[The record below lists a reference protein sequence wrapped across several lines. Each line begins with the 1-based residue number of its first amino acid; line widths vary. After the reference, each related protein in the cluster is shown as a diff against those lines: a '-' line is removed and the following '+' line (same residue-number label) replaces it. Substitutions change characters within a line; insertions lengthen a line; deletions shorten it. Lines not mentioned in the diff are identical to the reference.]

1 MPKRRRHVTSGQK
14 AQQEV
19 RYFSLGYFAVTTNR
33 RTSPMH
39 PDHRPEASAPQD
51 CPIRNVL
58 DRIGDQWSLLVLLT
72 LVGGTHRFTEL
83 QRAIGDISKRMLA
96 ETLRKLERDGFVNRK
111 VYPSVPPKVE
121 YRLCPLGE
129 SLAAQLRP
137 LVDWA
142 NQNQDAVRQAR
153 TAYQAPT
160 RMEAL

>member
-1 MPKRRRHVTSGQK
+1 
-14 AQQEV
+14 
-19 RYFSLGYFAVTTNR
+19 
-33 RTSPMH
+33 MH
-39 PDHRPEASAPQD
+39 AERQSDTGDIKD

-72 LVGGTHRFTEL
+72 LVNGTHRFTEL
-83 QRAIGDISKRMLA
+83 QRAIGNISKRMLA
-96 ETLRKLERDGFVNRK
+96 ETLRKLERDGFVSRK

-142 NQNQDAVRQAR
+142 NRNQDEVRKAR
-153 TAYQAPT
+153 SAYKAPAAI
-160 RMEAL
+160 EAL

>member
-1 MPKRRRHVTSGQK
+1 
-14 AQQEV
+14 
-19 RYFSLGYFAVTTNR
+19 
-33 RTSPMH
+33 MH
-39 PDHRPEASAPQD
+39 PEHLPDIGDPKD

-96 ETLRKLERDGFVNRK
+96 ETLRKLERDGFVSRK

-142 NQNQDAVRQAR
+142 NQNQDEVRKAR
-153 TAYQAPT
+153 TAYKAHAAI
-160 RMEAL
+160 EAL